1 MPNFFSS
8 MLLLANGG
16 ALLGVTLAV
25 RARSGGVSRS
35 GGVGRS
41 EGVGRR
47 VVVGWA
53 ILTAF
58 FLFMGMDD
66 ATKLH
71 ERLGSIF
78 SWMVTDDA
86 GDAKGH
92 ILGRLY
98 DVYPSYTWQ
107 LVVGP
112 IFAA

>member
-1 MPNFFSS
+1 MWAGP
-8 MLLLANGG
+8 
-16 ALLGVTLAV
+16 GVW
-25 RARSGGVSRS
+25 GRS

-98 DVYPSYTWQ
+98 DVLSKLYLATGGWTHLRRVGDSSSSYSFIKGLPSWHT
-107 LVVGP
+107 
-112 IFAA
+112 